1 MKILPT
7 YLVFAYKPTDA
18 GAATYPEDF
27 DFIGVTDD
35 KAKAERIANDL
46 MRLDNDLSPEPT
58 QKEFD
63 LLLDDVGE
71 PNTIY
76 DVIELKDLTTE
87 YAGLKAMLEKRYEP
101 SDKYVPDDDLEDDTP
116 DDLDD
121 E

>member
-1 MKILPT
+1 
-7 YLVFAYKPTDA
+7 
-18 GAATYPEDF
+18 
-27 DFIGVTDD
+27 
-35 KAKAERIANDL
+35 

-101 SDKYVPDDDLEDDTP
+101 SDKYVPDDDLEDDTH